1 MTKFTAVSAFII
13 RLRTFGLSGP
23 SSDFYSE
30 LIVLVILAVHLSDGI
45 LDLLFVIEDLYLYGN
60 YYEGVV
66 AD

>member
-13 RLRTFGLSGP
+13 RLRTFVLSGP